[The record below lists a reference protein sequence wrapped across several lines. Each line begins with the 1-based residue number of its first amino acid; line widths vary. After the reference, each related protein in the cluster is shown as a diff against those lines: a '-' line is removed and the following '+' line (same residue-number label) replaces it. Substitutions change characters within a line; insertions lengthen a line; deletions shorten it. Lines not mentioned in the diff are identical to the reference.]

1 MLYRIAIKTHNG
13 SIYYLTSDDDAPE
26 TDVEINL
33 EEIQFLSKIN
43 PSHAHTFSTKEL
55 AKEVCKNLPYPYNEK
70 ASLIE
75 TPSKESLIIVRLYYR
90 IVTKRFNMINYI
102 SNDKKFTKNIE
113 PQTASFSRLE
123 DAEEFFNSLSK
134 FTKKTSCIIEVW
146 DFGPPDYEF
155 KNYFITKTGEKTE
168 EFPLG

>member
-13 SIYYLTSDDDAPE
+13 SIYYLTSDEDAPE
-26 TDVEINL
+26 TDAEINFD
-33 EEIQFLSKIN
+33 EMQFLSKIN
-43 PSHAHTFSTKEL
+43 PTHAHTFSTEEL

-75 TPSKESLIIVRLYYR
+75 TPSKESIPTVRLYYR
-90 IVTKRFNMINYI
+90 IATVRFSKLNYI
-102 SNDKKFTKNIE
+102 SNDKKFSRKIE

-123 DAEEFFNSLSK
+123 DAEKFFASLPK
-134 FTKKTSCIIEVW
+134 FIQKTSCITEVH
-146 DFGPPDYEF
+146 DFGPPDYKF

-168 EFPLG
+168 EFPLA